1 MQAELMARLK
11 ALSGKYRYVLILLAA
26 GLVLLL
32 LPSGSK
38 REAAAPAEV
47 PSAAETCEER
57 LSALLSRAEGVG
69 KAQVMLTLEREEVRT
84 YARETERES
93 RQDADGSQQSES
105 STLAME
111 KSGSDTLPV
120 TERVDAPTFR
130 GAVVA
135 CEGADRAE
143 IRLYVTEAVMA
154 VTGLSS
160 DRICVLKLG

>member
-1 MQAELMARLK
+1 
-11 ALSGKYRYVLILLAA
+11 
-26 GLVLLL
+26 
-32 LPSGSK
+32 
-38 REAAAPAEV
+38 
-47 PSAAETCEER
+47 
-57 LSALLSRAEGVG
+57 
-69 KAQVMLTLEREEVRT
+69 
-84 YARETERES
+84 
-93 RQDADGSQQSES
+93 
-105 STLAME
+105 ME